1 MKAKIWAIVIVT
13 SIALTPFT
21 FYEQLGLTYID
32 NYIEDL
38 LEEKIDSKSNCYNPN
53 TSSTR
58 ICPIINCQLIN
69 ATCGEMK
76 DES

>member
-1 MKAKIWAIVIVT
+1 MKVKIWAVVIVT

-38 LEEKIDSKSNCYNPN
+38 LEEKCEPKCINPN

-58 ICPIINCQLIN
+58 ICPDNNFNCMYKPCLGDEQ
-69 ATCGEMK
+69 

>member
-1 MKAKIWAIVIVT
+1 MKVKIWAVVIVT

-38 LEEKIDSKSNCYNPN
+38 LEEKCEPKCINPN